1 MIERGSEVVD
11 DFAHQH
17 PPARERGLAV
27 DVDADPDAVLTR
39 KAEPE
44 VPSLADCL
52 DLPRKSV
59 S

>member
-1 MIERGSEVVD
+1 MIKRGPEVVD

-17 PPARERGLAV
+17 PAMERGLAV

-44 VPSLADCL
+44 VPSLAVSL
-52 DLPRKSV
+52 DLSRKSV